1 MENMKLLQLL
11 YDQPYTR
18 DELLALYRLVLDK
31 IHFEA
36 GNIFYNKPGF
46 EVYKHIALLASD
58 LRRQPNVP

>member
-1 MENMKLLQLL
+1 MSIEINR
-11 YDQPYTR
+11 PYTK
-18 DELLALYRLVLDK
+18 DELLVLYRTILNM